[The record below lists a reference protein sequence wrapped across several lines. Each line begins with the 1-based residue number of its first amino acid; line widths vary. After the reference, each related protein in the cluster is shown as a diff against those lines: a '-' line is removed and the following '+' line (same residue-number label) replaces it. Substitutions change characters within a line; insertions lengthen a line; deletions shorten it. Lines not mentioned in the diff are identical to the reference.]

1 LHVDAFPS
9 AFTQPQRSYLIVFAP
24 VMSEGKHGLAAQ
36 IASKFNQ
43 QTLAVTIS
51 QHQHGLTA
59 IIKLHLR

>member
-9 AFTQPQRSYLIVFAP
+9 AFTQPKRNYLIVFAP

-43 QTLAVTIS
+43 QALALTIS

-59 IIKLHLR
+59 TIKLHRR